1 VANFAERK
9 QEIEDARDAFK
20 TVQQVLV
27 SLKDADDPHACLEA
41 GRYYCLIKGEWDT
54 GLPLLARCSDLR
66 LRELAE
72 EELRE
77 PNIGGDQLELAD
89 GWWELGGDD
98 TSQQKALRLRAA
110 HWYARARDTLPAGL
124 FRVKAEMRL
133 RQIKKEYGQS
143 ALDAAI
149 NGRAR

>member
-1 VANFAERK
+1 MRASWVAVAGDVALSRHDGGAVLEDVEALDREHQRVVARRIVVQPGDLVGLGGPFA
-9 QEIEDARDAFK
+9 
-20 TVQQVLV
+20 
-27 SLKDADDPHACLEA
+27 
-41 GRYYCLIKGEWDT
+41 
-54 GLPLLARCSDLR
+54 
-66 LRELAE
+66 
-72 EELRE
+72 
-77 PNIGGDQLELAD
+77 IGGDQLELAD